1 MNPTLGPDHFLSLPR
16 PNILVGPLDGTP
28 DTTTLAAHDFD
39 VDTRT
44 GFMPPQPPPSRLPLA
59 WEVWELTLDDA
70 RRLDLK
76 LGDTPELPE
85 HELLKSESW
94 RSHVRDIETLSIK
107 DLKTSE
113 LLLRRAHHVLGWI
126 MHFYV
131 HSLPPDAPVV
141 IPPPVTLPLL
151 QVSAQLQL
159 PPVLTYSDDVL
170 YNWELK
176 SPQKPYET
184 APALDNLRCQTLF
197 TRTSDEE
204 EFYLSSAR
212 IELAGV
218 AALDLM
224 QIIMD
229 EAFVGDDIAIR
240 RITQY
245 LLRLSKVI
253 HKLRTLLL
261 AVRDGCNPDV
271 FYHKIRPWFRGADSD
286 PRKRPWVF
294 EGIEADPNLEYPTEL
309 SGPSAGQS
317 SLVHAI
323 DIFLGV
329 DQYSHSDSL
338 TGSATATAK
347 KAFLDRMQLY
357 MPRHHRSF
365 LNHLSGN
372 PRPLRT
378 IVTQSNN
385 AGLLDAYNTAVIA
398 IKEFRDAHMIIVALY
413 IIGPSRKP
421 APSISVT
428 TVRPDIEKDYGDLDT
443 QLKGTGGTELVKFL
457 KDVRDR
463 TAGAVLPKS

>member
-1 MNPTLGPDHFLSLPR
+1 MTSILGPDHFLSLPR
-16 PNILVGPLDGTP
+16 PNILVGPPVGAP

-44 GFMPPQPPPSRLPLA
+44 GFMPPQAPISRLPLT
-59 WEVWELTLDDA
+59 WELWEHTLDEA
-70 RRLDLK
+70 RRLGLK
-76 LGDTPELPE
+76 LGDTPELSE
-85 HELLKSESW
+85 DEVQKSESW
-94 RSHVRDIETLSIK
+94 RSHVRDLHTLPID

-113 LLLRRAHHVLGWI
+113 VDLRRAHHVLGWI
-126 MHFYV
+126 LHFYI

-141 IPPPVTLPLL
+141 IPPPLTLPLL

-176 SPQKPYET
+176 SPQKHYET

-197 TRTSDEE
+197 TGTTDEE

-229 EAFVGDDIAIR
+229 EVFVGDDIAIR

-245 LLRLSKVI
+245 LLSLSKTI
-253 HKLRTLLL
+253 HRLRALLL
-261 AVRDGCNPDV
+261 AVRDGCHPDV
-271 FYHKIRPWFRGADSD
+271 FYHQIRPWFRGVDSD
-286 PRKRPWVF
+286 PKKRPWVF
-294 EGIEADPNLEYPTEL
+294 AGIEADPTLQEPTEL

-317 SLVHAI
+317 SLVHAL

-329 DQYSHSDSL
+329 DQYSHSGSL

-357 MPRHHRSF
+357 MPRHHRTF
-365 LNHLSGN
+365 LNHLSAN
-372 PRPLRT
+372 RRPLRE
-378 IVTQSNN
+378 IVAQSNN
-385 AGLLDAYNTAVIA
+385 AGLLEAYNTAVLA
-398 IKEFRDAHMIIVALY
+398 VKEFRDAHMIIVALY

-428 TVRPDIEKDYGDLDT
+428 AVRPDIIKDYGDDAP
-443 QLKGTGGTELVKFL
+443 LKGTGGTELVRFL

-463 TAGAVLPKS
+463 TAGAVLPQA